1 MKIIYSKKAVKALNN
16 IHPKESKKIVYAI
29 DKLPEGDVKNLKGE
43 KNRFRLRIG
52 NYRVL
57 YSIEDDKYN
66 IYKIAKRND
75 IYKGD
80 Y

>member
-1 MKIIYSKKAVKALNN
+1 MKIIYSKKAIKALEN
-16 IHPKESKKIVYAI
+16 IHPKESKKIVLAI

-43 KNRFRLRIG
+43 THRFRLRVG

-57 YSIEDDKYN
+57 YSIEDKAYN

-75 IYKGD
+75 VYKGG

>member
-1 MKIIYSKKAVKALNN
+1 MKIIYSKKAIKALKN
-16 IHPKESKKIVYAI
+16 IHPKESKKIVLAI

-43 KNRFRLRIG
+43 NNRFRLRVG

-57 YSIEDDKYN
+57 YSIEDKAYS

-75 IYKGD
+75 VYRGGD
-80 Y
+80 